1 MKQAIKD
8 LIEIEMD
15 QCWDYSHWSELK
27 INMTEDEIQCYRTG
41 RIDGYK
47 SALMVIEQY
56 VTGDEEY

>member
-8 LIEIEMD
+8 LIEAEME
-15 QCWDYSHWSELK
+15 QCFDYTHCRENPS
-27 INMTEDEIQCYRTG
+27 MTEDEIQCYRTG

-56 VTGDEEY
+56 VTEDEEY

>member
-8 LIEIEMD
+8 LIEAEME
-15 QCWDYSHWSELK
+15 QCFDYTHWVTTP
-27 INMTEDEIQCYRTG
+27 MTEDEIQCYRTG

-56 VTGDEEY
+56 VTEDDSY

>member
-8 LIEIEMD
+8 LIEAEME
-15 QCWDYSHWSELK
+15 QCFDYAHWRENTS
-27 INMTEDEIQCYRTG
+27 MTEDEIQCYRTG

-56 VTGDEEY
+56 VTEDDSY

>member
-8 LIEIEMD
+8 LIEAEME
-15 QCWDYSHWSELK
+15 QCFDYTHWRENTS
-27 INMTEDEIQCYRTG
+27 MTEAEVQCYRTG

-56 VTGDEEY
+56 VTEDDSY

>member
-8 LIEIEMD
+8 LIEAEME
-15 QCWDYSHWSELK
+15 QCFDYSHWSE
-27 INMTEDEIQCYRTG
+27 NTFMTEDEIQCYRTG

-56 VTGDEEY
+56 VTEDDY

>member
-8 LIEIEMD
+8 LIEAEME
-15 QCWDYSHWSELK
+15 QCFDYTHWRE
-27 INMTEDEIQCYRTG
+27 NTAMTEDEIQCYRTG

-56 VTGDEEY
+56 VTEDEEY

>member
-8 LIEIEMD
+8 LIEAEMD
-15 QCWDYSHWSELK
+15 QCWDYSHWRELK

-47 SALMVIEQY
+47 SALMIIEQY
-56 VTGDEEY
+56 VTEDDSY